1 MKKFIYIGIGVAIV
15 VALGFIIPPPDGFFG
30 QGTDTISVDL
40 QLKTTSDKIL
50 ANTEIDWIELTDCDD
65 NEKKINCR
73 GEINHGKIVQYRYIT
88 DQEIPQ
94 ETGEDISKRTVN
106 AQFFKGK
113 KDGESIG
120 KFYSGQ
126 PFYKDQNTGKWYQ
139 TETATTSID
148 AFAQQTLQ
156 TFGAEYLK
164 YPTAAVTTAEL
175 PYDDDAWVNPTNV
188 YSDNATYSSITATS
202 FDANDYSQ
210 VLKATGFGFT
220 VPSINIIHGIK
231 VEIERYNDAG
241 ETAKDTIVQLTKT
254 GTRVGDN
261 KVAAGN
267 WETTPTIKTYGGE
280 TDLWGTT
287 WTPSEINASTFGI
300 HLVAQATAANAD
312 IYVDY
317 IRITVY
323 NSSPETY
330 YSGAGDG
337 ITKYLGSTDWDT
349 SHNVLAG
356 DETKYTDTILN
367 ILTNSD
373 SLIGRAFFPFNTA
386 ALPEDIS
393 VTAVTFWLKPQY
405 INDAAGGYMN
415 LVQTTQASNTSLVD
429 ADYDQCGAVHSPTL
443 GATAINLSAM
453 SVDTYATFTL
463 SATGRGWIVTD
474 GYTLL
479 GMREKAD
486 LIDTKPGATSQLGFY
501 MSEYTGTGSDPYI
514 VVTYSAAV
522 AVVEDPP
529 QIIIID

>member
-1 MKKFIYIGIGVAIV
+1 MLVVGMVA
-15 VALGFIIPPPDGFFG
+15 GFFILRPEPPFKAE
-30 QGTDTISVDL
+30 ISLDL
-40 QLKTTSDKIL
+40 QLKTTSDRIL
-50 ANTEIDWIELTDCDD
+50 NSTDVSWIEETDCIDEE
-65 NEKKINCR
+65 NKVGCKNKID
-73 GEINHGKIVQYRYIT
+73 HGLVKEYIYVSNV
-88 DQEIPQ
+88 EVLQ
-94 ETGEDISKRTVN
+94 ETFNGISEDTTKRTSN
-106 AQFFKGK
+106 AQFFKIKENKVKGRVVS
-113 KDGESIG
+113 EEWEG

-126 PFYKDQNTGKWYQ
+126 PFYKDEISGKWYQ
-139 TETATTSID
+139 TEIATTSID
-148 AFAQQTLQ
+148 AWDIQTINLAGK
-156 TFGAEYLK
+156 FGA
-164 YPTAAVTTAEL
+164 
-175 PYDDDAWVNPTNV
+175 
-188 YSDNATYSSITATS
+188 
-202 FDANDYSQ
+202 
-210 VLKATGFGFT
+210 
-220 VPSINIIHGIK
+220 
-231 VEIERYNDAG
+231 
-241 ETAKDTIVQLTKT
+241 
-254 GTRVGDN
+254 
-261 KVAAGN
+261 
-267 WETTPTIKTYGGE
+267 
-280 TDLWGTT
+280 
-287 WTPSEINASTFGI
+287 
-300 HLVAQATAANAD
+300 
-312 IYVDY
+312 
-317 IRITVY
+317 
-323 NSSPETY
+323 SPETY